1 MEIKMEKSTNESSF
15 DIKELI
21 EKVKKAVAEWAKK
34 MQELTYEVMTR
45 GQQLIISISTAP
57 KQRGS
62 VTRYPPMPEEM
73 KPVVKEFFRGLSRK
87 LQYEPEVVVGERFM
101 TCTLTPI

>member
-45 GQQLIISISTAP
+45 GQQLIISITETWQKKNP
-57 KQRGS
+57 KN
-62 VTRYPPMPEEM
+62 
-73 KPVVKEFFRGLSRK
+73 
-87 LQYEPEVVVGERFM
+87 
-101 TCTLTPI
+101 